1 MEKSQLC
8 RKTMIIDC
16 HIHINQYELVE
27 HISSLD
33 ERLQALQREMMSN
46 NVDYSLI
53 LSSYMV
59 NEKRPST
66 AQIIE
71 AIKKYDNLGVVA
83 GFSITNHTSADLKNY
98 RNWVK
103 EGLVKGLKIYAGYE
117 HYYPYDKRYQKV
129 YDICTEFDVPVM
141 IHTGDTF
148 TEKGKLRFA
157 RPLNLDEVAVD
168 NPELKIVMC
177 HLGNPWIQDA
187 QEVIYKNKN
196 VYADISGLVVGD
208 FDHYF
213 EKMMKERVAELINYA
228 GEPRYLL
235 YGTDWPISSMDS
247 YLNFVAK
254 LRMKKEFR
262 DLLMYKNA
270 KKLFKI

>member
-1 MEKSQLC
+1 
-8 RKTMIIDC
+8 MIIDC
-16 HIHINQYELVE
+16 HVHINQYELTENVP
-27 HISSLD
+27 SLE
-33 ERLQALQREMMSN
+33 ERIKILRTEMASN
-46 NVDYSLI
+46 NVDYALI
-53 LSSYMV
+53 LSSYKV

-66 AQIIE
+66 WQIIE
-71 AIKKYDNLGVVA
+71 ATKKYDNLGVVA
-83 GFSITNHTSADLKNY
+83 GFTIDNHTDEDLKNY
-98 RNWVK
+98 RKWIK
-103 EGLVKGLKIYAGYE
+103 DGLVKGLKIYAGYE

-129 YDICTEFDVPVM
+129 YDTCIEFDVPVM

-157 RPLNLDEVAVD
+157 RPMNLDDVAVD

-187 QEVIYKNKN
+187 EEVLYKNKN
-196 VYADISGLVVGD
+196 VYADISGFVVGD

-213 EKMMKERVAELINYA
+213 EKKIRDKVAELINYV
-228 GEPRYLL
+228 GEPKYLI
-235 YGTDWPISSMDS
+235 YGTDWPISTMDS

-254 LRMKKEFR
+254 LKIKKEYR

-270 KKLFKI
+270 KSLFKI